1 MPPCATTLVAH
12 ASIGCVAHAS
22 VACVAHASLACVA
35 RTSIASVAHALNR
48 ELFRTG
54 LQLPRARAL
63 SVVKTMFVSAKQQ
76 HCMWEQVIPP
86 MQMLT
91 HPANRSGQMLWQM
104 VNPC

>member
-35 RTSIASVAHALNR
+35 RTSIASVAQALNR

-63 SVVKTMFVSAKQQ
+63 SVVKTMFTTN
-76 HCMWEQVIPP
+76 IFTY
-86 MQMLT
+86 LF
-91 HPANRSGQMLWQM
+91 L
-104 VNPC
+104 